1 MKSKGLVLVN
11 TGNGK
16 GKTTAALGIAM
27 RSAGHGMKVSVVQFI
42 KGKWKTGEREAANR
56 LGFELI
62 TMGQG
67 FTWDSKD
74 VEEDKRMMREAWKA
88 GREKILSGEYDL
100 VILDEINY
108 VLGYGHVPVEEVLDC
123 LKARPD
129 HVNVILTG
137 HNALDEVIEVADLA
151 TEMREIKHP
160 FKKGVPAQKG
170 IDF

>member
-1 MKSKGLVLVN
+1 MKRKGLVLVH

-16 GKTTAALGIAM
+16 GKTTAALGVAM

-42 KGKWKTGEREAANR
+42 KGKWKTGEREAANA

-62 TMGQG
+62 PMGQG
-67 FTWDSKD
+67 FTWDSKNL
-74 VEEDKRMMREAWKA
+74 EEDKAMMRRAWKA

-108 VLGYGHVPVEEVLDC
+108 VLGYGHVPVEEVLGC
-123 LKARPD
+123 LKSRPE
-129 HVNVILTG
+129 HVSVILTG
-137 HNALDEVIEVADLA
+137 RNAPGEIVEVADLA

-160 FKKGVPAQKG
+160 FKKGIPAQKG